1 MTVEKGVLTAAR
13 NIVNLGEYG
22 YVCLY
27 FERL

>member
-1 MTVEKGVLTAAR
+1 MTVEKGILTAAH